1 MRHEK
6 ILLEHGSGGLLSNE
20 LINEKFLP
28 FFKNVY
34 LEKLEDGAVF
44 DITETKLCFSTDSY
58 VVQPVFFPGG
68 NIGSL
73 AVHGTVNDLA
83 MCGGKPLFLSA
94 GFIIEEGF
102 AMKDLETII
111 ISMAEA
117 AEKAGVKIVTGD
129 TKVVSKG
136 AADGIFINT
145 SGIGTI
151 AYKSPVGVRSIRPGD
166 CVIING
172 NIGDHG
178 TAIRSVREGM
188 GIEEGVLSDSAPLN
202 GIVEEILNAC
212 PDVHCMR
219 DATRGGLGAILAEIA
234 QQSGLTITIDEALIP
249 VKEQVRGTCEIL
261 GLDVLY
267 LANEG
272 KFAIFCPEQSAGIIL
287 DIMRANQFGRDAA
300 LIGTVKESS
309 DRGRL
314 ILKTVIGGSREIDLP
329 TGELVPRIC

>member
-1 MRHEK
+1 MKYEK
-6 ILLEHGSGGLLSNE
+6 ILLEHGGGGLLGNE
-20 LINEKFLP
+20 LIIEKFLP
-28 FFKNVY
+28 LFKNKF

-44 DITETKLCFSTDSY
+44 DVKGIKLCFSTDSY

-73 AVHGTVNDLA
+73 AVHGTVNDIS
-83 MCGGKPLFLSA
+83 MCGGKPLFISA

-102 AMKDLETII
+102 PMKDLEKII
-111 ISMAEA
+111 ASMAEA
-117 AEKAGVKIVTGD
+117 AEKAGVIIVTGD
-129 TKVVSKG
+129 TKVVPRG

-151 AYKSPVGVRSIRPGD
+151 VCKSPIGIKSIRPGD

-172 NIGDHG
+172 TIGDHG
-178 TAIRSVREGM
+178 TAILSVREGM
-188 GIEEGVLSDSAPLN
+188 GIEGEILSDSAPLN
-202 GIVEEILNAC
+202 KLVEKILEAC

-234 QQSGLTITIDEALIP
+234 QQSGLSIIINESLIP
-249 VKEQVRGTCEIL
+249 VKEQVRGTCEIF

-272 KFAIFCPEQSAGIIL
+272 KFALFCPEKSVSL
-287 DIMRANQFGRDAA
+287 VLEIMSSNQCGRNAA
-300 LIGTVKESS
+300 LIGTVEESS

-314 ILKTVIGGSREIDLP
+314 ILKTAIGGSREIGLP